1 MKKISA
7 ILVLASGFLIAA
19 KPATAADYLF
29 LKLPGI
35 TGPSTI
41 PPHGGEIEVL
51 SFSAGASAKKGVGST
66 CSDLSVMKITDQTSP
81 LLFVATVMGVDF
93 AQATLTYAQGPTGGP
108 VVDKYS
114 IVLNNASIT
123 SVQDSGT
130 TGGGG
135 LPIESVS
142 LKGTSWVVTFYPAAG
157 PPVTS
162 TLVCK

>member
-7 ILVLASGFLIAA
+7 SLVLASGLLIAA

-41 PPHGGEIEVL
+41 APHVGEIEVF
-51 SFSAGASAKKGVGST
+51 SFSAGAAAKKGIGSS
-66 CSDLSVMKITDQTSP
+66 CSDLSVMKSTDQTSP
-81 LLFVATVMGVDF
+81 LLFIATVTGVDF
-93 AQATLTYAQGPTGGP
+93 PQATFTYAQGPTGGP

-123 SVQDSGT
+123 SVQDSGA
-130 TGGGG
+130 GGAG
-135 LPIESVS
+135 LPTESVS
-142 LKGTSWVVTFYPAAG
+142 LKATSWVVTYNPAVG
-157 PPVTS
+157 PAVT
-162 TLVCK
+162 TTVICK